1 MNDIM
6 CVTLLSQPEHWDLA
20 RAGCDLNE
28 AVRTQKAAESEAS
41 SRFVMKLYC
50 HNLNMFHYC

>member
-6 CVTLLSQPEHWDLA
+6 CVTLLSQPEHRDLA

-28 AVRTQKAAESEAS
+28 AVRTQKAAESEVRHLLGLS
-41 SRFVMKLYC
+41 
-50 HNLNMFHYC
+50 